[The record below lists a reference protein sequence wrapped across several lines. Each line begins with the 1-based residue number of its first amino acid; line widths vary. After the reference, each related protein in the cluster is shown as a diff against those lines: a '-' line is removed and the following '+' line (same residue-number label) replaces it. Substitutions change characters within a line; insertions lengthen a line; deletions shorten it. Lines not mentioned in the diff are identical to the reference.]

1 MPIRQKFW
9 NPIIAL
15 MRKMGFPN
23 FTHEAAF
30 LTVGRLT
37 DAKVVDKNQSGVLF
51 LAWRCL
57 YAELVRGRVE
67 NVAPN
72 LESAYRRMLEMNISR
87 LKAYGERWLKW
98 VRKDRH
104 TGNKSKIPERHQDKR
119 VIRQDEDGIYRIN
132 QIFYDEYTRM
142 TAT

>member
-1 MPIRQKFW
+1 MHRNLYLAPHKDDPNDTSCPCCGLHQNQLHLLTCMPIRQKYW

-72 LESAYRRMLEMNISR
+72 LEAAYRRI
-87 LKAYGERWLKW
+87 
-98 VRKDRH
+98 
-104 TGNKSKIPERHQDKR
+104 
-119 VIRQDEDGIYRIN
+119 
-132 QIFYDEYTRM
+132 
-142 TAT
+142 